1 MSKSWAAAN
10 DPKLIKK
17 KKPLAGQSYSQ
28 VRSGLYLIAST
39 VQNVTHGQ
47 SAAPQCIQAAPVF
60 VRKVERE
67 NQILLIFS
75 GKGRKT

>member
-10 DPKLIKK
+10 DPKLKK
-17 KKPLAGQSYSQ
+17 KKPLDGQSYSQ

-47 SAAPQCIQAAPVF
+47 SAATQCIPAALVF

-67 NQILLIFS
+67 NNGRGADLL
-75 GKGRKT
+75 TNNVYW